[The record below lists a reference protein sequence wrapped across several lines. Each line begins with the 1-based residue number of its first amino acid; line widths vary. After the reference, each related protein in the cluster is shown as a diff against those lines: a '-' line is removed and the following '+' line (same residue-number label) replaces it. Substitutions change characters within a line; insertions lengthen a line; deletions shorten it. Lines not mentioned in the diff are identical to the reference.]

1 MTNAY
6 QMCSRT
12 VMDTTDPDIR
22 FDEDGVSNHYWRAL
36 DLIARLVKP
45 GVAGE
50 NELRALVDRIREE
63 GKDKPYDCVMG
74 VSGGV
79 DSSYVA
85 VMARDLG
92 LRPLAVHLDNGWN
105 TDTAVSNIQSLL
117 ERLDIDLYT
126 HVVNWEQFRD
136 LQRSIFLSSLPNI
149 EAVTDHAIK
158 ALLLQTA
165 DKFGVRYI
173 LSGSNANTEAI
184 LPEAWGYNSDDSRI
198 ILAAKKKFGD
208 PAIGIDTYPHLSF
221 VEYVRYMYIKKIRII
236 PLLNYGEFNKAHALK
251 VMQQRI
257 GYVPYAR
264 KHGESRFTRFFQECY
279 LPEKYGFD
287 KRKAHLSSLIAS
299 GQMTRDAALGEL
311 EKPLY
316 DPISKTI
323 DVEYCTRKLGFSEG
337 DWQGV
342 LATPIAYPGD
352 FPNNERLIKLGVRA
366 KYLIQTAMAALRG
379 NR

>member
-1 MTNAY
+1 MTPPY

-12 VMDTTDPDIR
+12 VMDTTDPEIR
-22 FDEDGVSNHYWRAL
+22 FDEEGVSNHYWHAK
-36 DLIARLVKP
+36 DLISRLVRP
-45 GVAGE
+45 GASGE
-50 NELRALVDRIREE
+50 AELEALAEQIREE
-63 GKDKPYDCVMG
+63 GKGKPYDCVMG

-79 DSSYVA
+79 DSSYVG

-105 TDTAVSNIQSLL
+105 TDTAVSNIHSLL
-117 ERLDIDLYT
+117 EKLDIDLFT
-126 HVVNWEQFRD
+126 HVVNWDQFRD
-136 LQRSIFLSSLPNI
+136 LQRSVFLSSLPNI

-165 DKFGVRYI
+165 DKFGVRYV

-184 LPEAWGYNSDDSRI
+184 LPEAWGYNADDSRI

-208 PAIGIDTYPHLSF
+208 PKIGFDTYPHVSF
-221 VEYVRYMYIKKIRII
+221 VDYVRYTYVKKIRFI
-236 PLLNYGEFNKAHALK
+236 PLLNYGDFNKARALEIMK
-251 VMQQRI
+251 QRI

-264 KHGESRFTRFFQECY
+264 KHGESRFTRFFQEYY

-299 GQMTRDAALGEL
+299 GQMTRDEALGEL

-316 DPISKTI
+316 DPISKMI
-323 DVEYCTRKLGFSEG
+323 DVEYCTRKLGFPEEE
-337 DWQGV
+337 WARV
-342 LATPIAYPGD
+342 MAMPIAYPGD
-352 FPNNERLIKLGVRA
+352 FPNNRRLIKMAVRA
-366 KYLIQTAMAALRG
+366 RRLLQTALAPIRG
-379 NR
+379 RK